1 MPNHSGGLWISL
13 HTSLH
18 LLQTCPYW
26 LPKSEQKVNS
36 KIHGTTCG
44 FLSLGW
50 ERDRFSPKPAEPHAR
65 FHQPRCSHHS
75 TSSFNLSAL
84 TKRQTLRKFYI
95 WTDKKMKH
103 LRSLSRLWVSHTSSN
118 KKAAC
123 SLGLSRNC
131 PVSTMH
137 HISTAGPGE
146 AAGSAGGCTA
156 RSALQHSIAS
166 QASKMII
173 DFILIGLSAMSQFSC

>member
-13 HTSLH
+13 HTLLH

-50 ERDRFSPKPAEPHAR
+50 ERARFSPKPAEPRAR
-65 FHQPRCSHHS
+65 FHQPQCSHHS

-103 LRSLSRLWVSHTSSN
+103 LRVSQDCGFPIHLQTKTQHATSGWAGTALWAPRTTSAPRDPG
-118 KKAAC
+118 KLQGAQAAVRHAQRFNT
-123 SLGLSRNC
+123 LLH
-131 PVSTMH
+131 PKL
-137 HISTAGPGE
+137 P
-146 AAGSAGGCTA
+146 
-156 RSALQHSIAS
+156 
-166 QASKMII
+166 KW
-173 DFILIGLSAMSQFSC
+173 